1 MKKITSIAA
10 ALFMAT
16 AFCGVCSGCASEI
29 NAKSESKN
37 DTAPTAAVAT
47 SADYKVILCPGN
59 YYSGNTAQPNTVS
72 GDGITK
78 LQAADEDAYFVN
90 NAYFANMT
98 AGSALPVATTT
109 RANTTF
115 EGWTYAEGG
124 VVKTV
129 THMPASLSDNLYL
142 YASWKSNGSGSPNPN
157 PNPNPNPDPNPTPD
171 PNPDPDTKADGVYVN
186 NTLVG
191 SLVKNDGATGK
202 TQYWL
207 GVDTKIQLNL
217 NAEVEL
223 WIDNAKVSATLLDY
237 SIGVDK
243 SVTDRAL
250 SKFKVTTAGRFAIYL
265 NKESNNSW
273 TVEFAGPTDIGGTT
287 TVPQG
292 TLITLTGADSKW
304 IKIYLKDSSGR
315 DITDFTNIKMWAW
328 NPGNILAADW
338 NNRPAVTA
346 TMQTMSGANLGATV
360 DFKFTY
366 GSGSNTQTRNFT
378 GVSTGRTYVVTLN
391 GDNST
396 IQELTA

>member
-16 AFCGVCSGCASEI
+16 AFCGVCAGCASEI
-29 NAKSESKN
+29 SANSESKN
-37 DTAPTAAVAT
+37 ENAPIAT
-47 SADYKVILCPGN
+47 IATDEQHKVILCPGS
-59 YYSGNTAQPNTVS
+59 YYSGSTVTQNTV
-72 GDGITK
+72 GTGATK
-78 LQAADEDAYFVN
+78 LAAADEEAYFVT
-90 NAYFANMT
+90 NAYFAT
-98 AGSALPVATTT
+98 VAAGADLPVATTG
-109 RANTTF
+109 RAKTTF
-115 EGWTYAEGG
+115 QGWTYAEDG

-129 THMPASLSDNLYL
+129 SKMPASLDDNLYL
-142 YASWKSNGSGSPNPN
+142 YASWKTEGNVSPTPNPDPD
-157 PNPNPNPDPNPTPD
+157 PNPNPNPDPNP
-171 PNPDPDTKADGVYVN
+171 DPDTKTNGVYVN

-191 SLVKNDGATGK
+191 ALTPNAGATGK

-207 GVDTKIQLNL
+207 GTNTKITLNQ
-217 NAEVEL
+217 NDEVEL

-243 SVTDRAL
+243 SVTDQAL
-250 SKFKVTTAGRFAIYL
+250 SKFKVTTRGQFAIYL

-292 TLITLTGADSKW
+292 TLITLTGADNKW